1 MNCGLN
7 RGCNN
12 VTDCVADLD
21 CCPHSPISPT
31 CFTKYCH
38 PGQAANVF
46 GTCQELNPQISCNN
60 GERSE
65 TETDVDRGGTQ
76 CLVVG
81 NAWRRRLG
89 VQQHSRLQQRA
100 RLLRQRLLL
109 VQQHTLTDVDETDVD
124 CGGNTSLPGLASAWW
139 KLLLLNAASLSFGL
153 SLGIAMISLLGSI
166 DYNKIIN
173 EQNCPER
180 PALHRRR
187 RLLEPRQ
194 LQQVQRLRDL
204 PRRRR
209 LRQLEMPS

>member
-65 TETDVDRGGTQ
+65 TETDVDCGGTQ
-76 CLVVG
+76 CLIVG
-81 NAWRRRLG
+81 NACSDG
-89 VQQHSRLQQRA
+89 SACNSTADCTTSSPATTTPASRP
-100 RLLRQRLLL
+100 
-109 VQQHTLTDVDETDVD
+109 TT
-124 CGGNTSLPGLASAWW
+124 P
-139 KLLLLNAASLSFGL
+139 
-153 SLGIAMISLLGSI
+153 
-166 DYNKIIN
+166 
-173 EQNCPER
+173 
-180 PALHRRR
+180 
-187 RLLEPRQ
+187 
-194 LQQVQRLRDL
+194 
-204 PRRRR
+204 
-209 LRQLEMPS
+209 